1 MTPHER
7 YVKLEQHLA
16 QENPVLLD
24 IIKTYQA
31 LDKVGYKTGL
41 LNRDQ
46 SYATDIS
53 WWPLI
58 SVLGTFSA
66 GKSSFINQYTG
77 KAVQSTGNQA
87 VDDKFTVICYG
98 SGDEVNTLPGLA
110 LNADPR
116 FPFFGISEEINKV
129 EQGEGQRIDS
139 YLQLKTV
146 PSEIL
151 KGKILI
157 DSPGFDADSQRNAT
171 LRITNHIMDMSDLVL
186 VFFDARHPEPGA
198 MRDTLQHLVATSVG
212 RHDADK
218 ILFILN
224 QIDTAAQEDNP
235 EEVIGSWQ
243 RAIAQEGLIA
253 GNFYAIYNEALSNKI
268 ADEALA
274 NRFKRKKNVDL
285 ARIESRMEKVSTE
298 RAYRIA
304 HGAQHIAEELETVK
318 LPLLKQA
325 IKSWRR
331 KVLTLDIVIFGA
343 ILVAMVWGGMQ
354 MPNFVANVQA
364 WLLSDIIYG
373 GSAAFIALILVFMGH
388 FTFRKKMAVWDAKR
402 LSQTHPDIANALL
415 YNNRFWRGMH
425 HALPRGWGSKTS
437 TQLTKI
443 VKSSKDAIQKLT
455 DQFADP
461 SGHLKA
467 KKESEAVAALEALKA
482 SEAEH
487 QAALAKAQP
496 KLELPAE
503 KVETVIEEVQPVAEV
518 TAPEKVEAS
527 AKA

>member
-1 MTPHER
+1 MTPQER

-41 LNRDQ
+41 LTQDE
-46 SYATDIS
+46 SYAADIS

-77 KAVQSTGNQA
+77 KAIQSTGNQA

-98 SGDEVNTLPGLA
+98 SGDDVNTLPGLA

-129 EQGEGQRIDS
+129 EQGEGHRIDS
-139 YLQLKTV
+139 YLQLKTA
-146 PSEIL
+146 PSEVL

-157 DSPGFDADSQRNAT
+157 DSPGFDADSQRDAT

-198 MRDTLQHLVATSVG
+198 MRDTLKHLVATSVE

-218 ILFILN
+218 VLFILN

-235 EEVIGSWQ
+235 EEVIGAWQ

-253 GNFYAIYNEALSNKI
+253 GNFYAIYN
-268 ADEALA
+268 DALA
-274 NRFKRKKNVDL
+274 NKIEDSALAERFKRKKNVDL
-285 ARIESRMEKVSTE
+285 ARIESRMAKVSTE

-304 HGAQHIAEELETVK
+304 HGAQHIAEQFETVK
-318 LPLLKQA
+318 LPLLQKA
-325 IKSWRR
+325 LKSWRR
-331 KVLTLDIVIFGA
+331 KVLALDISTFGLIGA
-343 ILVAMVWGGMQ
+343 GLVWAGLQ
-354 MPNFVANVQA
+354 MPNFVTRLQD
-364 WLLSDIIYG
+364 WLLSDVTYG
-373 GSAAFIALILVFMGH
+373 ASAAAMVLVLLFIVH
-388 FTFRKKMAVWDAKR
+388 FTFRKKMAFWDANR
-402 LSQTHPDIANALL
+402 LRKTHPDVANALL
-415 YNNRFWRGMH
+415 YNNRFWRGMFPK
-425 HALPRGWGSKTS
+425 LPRGWGSKT
-437 TQLTKI
+437 THQLHQI
-443 VKSSKDAIQKLT
+443 VMSSKNAIQKLT

-467 KKESEAVAALEALKA
+467 QKDAEIATQLEAM
-482 SEAEH
+482 
-487 QAALAKAQP
+487 Q
-496 KLELPAE
+496 
-503 KVETVIEEVQPVAEV
+503 
-518 TAPEKVEAS
+518 
-527 AKA
+527 